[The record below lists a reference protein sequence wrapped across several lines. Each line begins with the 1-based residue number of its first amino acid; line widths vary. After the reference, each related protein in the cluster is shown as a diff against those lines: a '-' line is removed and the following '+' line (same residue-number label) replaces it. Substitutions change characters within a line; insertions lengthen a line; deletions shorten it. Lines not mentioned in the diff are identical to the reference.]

1 MPQAVSLS
9 LADLRAEYTRAGL
22 AREDL
27 DPDPLRQFQ
36 KWFEQ
41 ALKSGIREPNAM
53 TLATVD
59 ANGQPTIRIVLLKGV
74 DQRGFTFFTSYQSR
88 KAADLERNPRVA
100 LNFPWIELERQV
112 NALGNVTRLSK
123 EESEAYFKTR
133 PRGNKLGAWASQQS
147 AVITERS
154 VLEEKM
160 RQLEREHPGDD
171 VPMPPFW
178 GGYVVAPTEIEF
190 WQGRPNRLHDRFR
203 YTLQTA
209 QRWNI
214 ERISP

>member
-22 AREDL
+22 SKEDL

-59 ANGQPTIRIVLLKGV
+59 TGGQPTIRIVLLKGV
-74 DQRGFTFFTSYQSR
+74 DERGFTFFTSYQSR
-88 KAADLERNPRVA
+88 KAADLEHNPRAA

-112 NALGNVTRLSK
+112 NVLGSVERLSK

-133 PRGNKLGAWASQQS
+133 PRGSKLGAWSSQQS
-147 AVITERS
+147 AVIPDRS

-160 RQLEREHPGDD
+160 RQLERKHTGDE

-178 GGYVVAPTEIEF
+178 GGYVLAPTEIEF

-203 YTLQTA
+203 YTLQ
-209 QRWNI
+209 RDRHWKI